1 MIQKMKKRLQI
12 LFQYKDLLY
21 LLTDRDIKL
30 RYRRSILGWV
40 WSVLNPLLDMLV
52 KVIVFSYL
60 FSRKIPNYPVYLISG
75 QLMYSFMRE
84 SSSHALRSIP
94 DNAAMLKKIYV
105 PKYIFTLSKINSAF
119 VNLLY
124 SLVAMLMVMCV
135 THVRFTFWWFMI
147 VIPILELYVFC
158 VGLGLL
164 LAAGNVFFRDI
175 GNIWSVV
182 TLAWMYMTPIF
193 YDLDSLSPT
202 VRRWMPRLNPLYVYI
217 RQVRDFVLEGS
228 WQRYLLTIR
237 GAYMAALMLALGM
250 FVFNKTKDKFI
261 LYI

>member
-1 MIQKMKKRLQI
+1 MVQKFKKRVQI

-21 LLTDRDIKL
+21 LLVERDIKL
-30 RYRRSILGWV
+30 RYRRSVLGWV

-60 FSRKIPNYPVYLISG
+60 FSRNIPNYPVYLISG

-84 SSSHALRSIP
+84 SSSAALRSIP

-124 SLVAMLMVMCV
+124 SLVALLVVMIF
-135 THVRFTFWWFMI
+135 TRVRFTFWWFMI
-147 VIPILELYVFC
+147 VIPIAELYVFC
-158 VGLGLL
+158 VGLGLF
-164 LAAGNVFFRDI
+164 LAAANVFFRDI
-175 GNIWSVV
+175 GNIWGVV
-182 TLAWMYMTPIF
+182 TLAWMYLTPIF
-193 YDLDSLSPT
+193 YDLDILSPA
-202 VRRWMPRLNPLYVYI
+202 VRRWMPRLNPLYMYI
-217 RQVRDFVLEGS
+217 RQIRDFILEGS
-228 WQRYLLTIR
+228 WARYMLTIR
-237 GAYMAALMLALGM
+237 GGYLAVLMLAFGL
-250 FVFNKTKDKFI
+250 FVFTKTKDKFI

>member
-1 MIQKMKKRLQI
+1 MFQKMKKRMQI

-21 LLTDRDIKL
+21 LLVDRDIKL
-30 RYRRSILGWV
+30 RYRRSVLGWV

-60 FSRKIPNYPVYLISG
+60 FSRNIPNYPVYLISG
-75 QLMYSFMRE
+75 QLMYAFMRE
-84 SSSHALRSIP
+84 STTNAMRSIP

-124 SLVAMLMVMCV
+124 SLVALLMVMIF
-135 THVRFTFWWFMI
+135 THVKFTFWWFMI
-147 VIPILELYVFC
+147 VIPIAELYVFC

-164 LAAGNVFFRDI
+164 LAALNVFFRDI
-175 GNIWSVV
+175 GNIWGVV
-182 TLAWMYMTPIF
+182 TLAWMYLTPIF
-193 YDLDSLSPT
+193 YDLDILSPA
-202 VRRWMPRLNPLYVYI
+202 VRRWMPRLNPLYMYI
-217 RQVRDFVLEGS
+217 RQVRDFILAGS
-228 WQRYLLTIR
+228 WERYMLTIR
-237 GAYMAALMLALGM
+237 GAYMAALMLCLGLY
-250 FVFNKTKDKFI
+250 VFTKTKDKFI

>member
-1 MIQKMKKRLQI
+1 MFQKMKKRMQI

-21 LLTDRDIKL
+21 LLVDRDIKL
-30 RYRRSILGWV
+30 RYRRSVLGWV

-52 KVIVFSYL
+52 KVVVFSYF
-60 FSRKIPNYPVYLISG
+60 FSRSIPNYPVYLISG

-84 SSSHALRSIP
+84 SSITAMRSIP

-105 PKYIFTLSKINSAF
+105 PKYIFTLAKINSSF

-124 SLVAMLMVMCV
+124 SLVALLVVMLF

-147 VIPILELYVFC
+147 VIPIVELYVFC

-164 LAAGNVFFRDI
+164 LAAANVFFRDI
-175 GNIWSVV
+175 GNIWGVV
-182 TLAWMYMTPIF
+182 TLAWMYLTPIF
-193 YDLDSLSPT
+193 YDLDILSPR
-202 VRRWMPRLNPLYVYI
+202 VKYWMPRLNPLYMYI
-217 RQVRDFVLEGS
+217 RQVRDFILAGS
-228 WQRYLLTIR
+228 WERYMLTIR
-237 GAYMAALMLALGM
+237 GGYVAVLMLCLGL
-250 FVFNKTKDKFI
+250 FVFAKTKDKFI

>member
-1 MIQKMKKRLQI
+1 MVQKFKKRVQI

-21 LLTDRDIKL
+21 LLVERDIKL
-30 RYRRSILGWV
+30 RYRRSVLGWV

-60 FSRKIPNYPVYLISG
+60 FSRNIPNYPVYLISG

-84 SSSHALRSIP
+84 SSSAALRSIP

-124 SLVAMLMVMCV
+124 SLVALLVVMIF
-135 THVRFTFWWFMI
+135 TRVRFTFWWFMI
-147 VIPILELYVFC
+147 VIPIAELYVFC
-158 VGLGLL
+158 VGLGLF
-164 LAAGNVFFRDI
+164 LAAANVFFRDI
-175 GNIWSVV
+175 GNIWGVV
-182 TLAWMYMTPIF
+182 TLAWMYLTPIF
-193 YDLDSLSPT
+193 YDLDILSPAM
-202 VRRWMPRLNPLYVYI
+202 RRWMPRLNPLYMYI
-217 RQVRDFVLEGS
+217 RQIRDFILEGS
-228 WQRYLLTIR
+228 WARYMLTIR
-237 GAYMAALMLALGM
+237 GGYLAVLMLAFGL
-250 FVFNKTKDKFI
+250 FVFTKTKDKFI